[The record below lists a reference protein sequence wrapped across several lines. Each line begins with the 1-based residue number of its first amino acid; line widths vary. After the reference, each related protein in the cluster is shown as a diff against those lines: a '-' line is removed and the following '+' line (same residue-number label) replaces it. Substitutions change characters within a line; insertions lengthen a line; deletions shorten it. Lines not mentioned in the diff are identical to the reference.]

1 MIKLVLTDDHKLF
14 REGVKALLTE
24 DETIEI
30 AGEAGSGNEL
40 LKLLSTVPADMVLLD
55 ISMPDMDG
63 LETIKLLR
71 RQHPSVKVLVL
82 SMLDNEWYVQ
92 QMLEVGAAGYLLK
105 NISKEEL
112 RAAIGMVASG
122 MQYISPNLTIDF
134 LRKSN
139 APAPAFT
146 LDQDNNKKPHKEL
159 SKREMEVLNL
169 ISEGFTNAEIS
180 EKLFT
185 SKRTIETHRQNL
197 LEKTQTK
204 NTAALIK
211 FAVLNGIIS

>member
-30 AGEAGSGNEL
+30 AGEAASGNEL
-40 LKLLSTVPADMVLLD
+40 LELLATVPADMVLLD